1 MNQEI
6 QGKTSQSDSG
16 NHSKETRQKPDPER
30 RKFSSES
37 ATTTQSKSSLKT
49 PNVKDKKIF
58 TKKDDKK
65 SIAGKQDHEKRTVR
79 EKRSLKIKENKAN
92 HQENKFACP
101 KSDDLGWVNRS
112 CVNDQAVKG
121 RIQDLLTSRL
131 INADHQVEWLAR
143 SIQCIDLTT
152 LAGDDCPSNV
162 ARLCSKAAYP
172 LSDSIASALHIE
184 NGLLTTGAVC
194 VYPARVAD
202 ACLGLE
208 RLGAN
213 IPVASVATGFPT
225 GQTSL
230 KIRLAEIEF
239 AVQSGAKE
247 IDIVINREL
256 ALAQNWKE
264 LYNEL
269 VQMRKACGESHM
281 KSILAV
287 GELCNL
293 TNVYRASL
301 VAMMAGSDF
310 IKTSTGKETVNAT
323 LPIGLV
329 MCRAIRAYNR
339 KTGFKVGFKPAGGI
353 RTSKDVLQWMTLM
366 KEELGDDYLTP
377 EFFRIGASALLN
389 DIERNLAGHFTEGYF
404 LAEEMPMA

>member
-1 MNQEI
+1 M
-6 QGKTSQSDSG
+6 
-16 NHSKETRQKPDPER
+16 
-30 RKFSSES
+30 
-37 ATTTQSKSSLKT
+37 
-49 PNVKDKKIF
+49 KDKTVKKKNDKRPNTSNQGDEATDENAPRPRKNPSKVKTAEKTVKPNREDMAKENITKEKEKIMQP
-58 TKKDDKK
+58 D
-65 SIAGKQDHEKRTVR
+65 EKRRTDGKKEKGKILKAVVR
-79 EKRSLKIKENKAN
+79 TN
-92 HQENKFACP
+92 Q
-101 KSDDLGWVNRS
+101 KSTRNLGWVNRS
-112 CVNDQAVKG
+112 CVNDQAVKN
-121 RIQDLLTSRL
+121 RIQDLLSSRL
-131 INADHQVEWLAR
+131 IHANQQVEWLAR

-162 ARLCSKAAYP
+162 ARLCSKAAHP
-172 LSDSIASALHIE
+172 LGDNLTKALQIKH
-184 NGLLTTGAVC
+184 GLLTTGAVC

-208 RLGAN
+208 RLGAD

-230 KIRLAEIEF
+230 KIRLEEIEF
-239 AVQSGAKE
+239 AVANGAKE

-256 ALAQNWKE
+256 ALSQNWEE

-269 VQMRKACGESHM
+269 VEMRKVCGESHM

-293 TNVYRASL
+293 TNIYKASL

-366 KEELGDDYLTP
+366 KEELGNDYLTP
-377 EFFRIGASALLN
+377 ELFRIGASALLN
-389 DIERNLAGHFTEGYF
+389 DIERNLANYATGGYF
-404 LAEEMPMA
+404 MAEEMPMA

>member
-1 MNQEI
+1 MGHVSAIREL
-6 QGKTSQSDSG
+6 DFR
-16 NHSKETRQKPDPER
+16 TR
-30 RKFSSES
+30 
-37 ATTTQSKSSLKT
+37 
-49 PNVKDKKIF
+49 N
-58 TKKDDKK
+58 
-65 SIAGKQDHEKRTVR
+65 
-79 EKRSLKIKENKAN
+79 
-92 HQENKFACP
+92 
-101 KSDDLGWVNRS
+101 LGWVNRS
-112 CVNDQAVKG
+112 SVNDQAVKE
-121 RIQDLLTSRL
+121 RVQDMLLSRL
-131 INADHQVEWLAR
+131 VHPNHHSEWLTR

-172 LSDSIASALHIE
+172 ISTEVMHHL
-184 NGLLTTGAVC
+184 GLDLGILTTGAVC

-202 ACLGLE
+202 ACLGLN
-208 RLGAN
+208 RIGAT

-230 KIRLAEIEF
+230 AVRLDEIKF
-239 AVQSGAKE
+239 AVENGAKE

-256 ALAQNWKE
+256 ALAQKWKE
-264 LYNEL
+264 LYQEL
-269 VQMRKACGESHM
+269 VAMRKACGESHM

-293 TNVYRASL
+293 TNVYKASL

-329 MCRAIRAYNR
+329 MCRAIRAYHH

-366 KEELGDDYLTP
+366 KEELGDEYLTP
-377 EFFRIGASALLN
+377 HLFRIGASALLT
-389 DIERNLAGHFTEGYF
+389 DIERNLANQVSGDYY

>member
-1 MNQEI
+1 MERN
-6 QGKTSQSDSG
+6 SG
-16 NHSKETRQKPDPER
+16 IP
-30 RKFSSES
+30 
-37 ATTTQSKSSLKT
+37 L
-49 PNVKDKKIF
+49 
-58 TKKDDKK
+58 
-65 SIAGKQDHEKRTVR
+65 
-79 EKRSLKIKENKAN
+79 
-92 HQENKFACP
+92 
-101 KSDDLGWVNRS
+101 DLGWVNRS
-112 CVNDQAVKG
+112 CINDQAVKG
-121 RIQDLLTSRL
+121 RVQDLLSSRTVQSGHHL
-131 INADHQVEWLAR
+131 NWLAR

-162 ARLCSKAAYP
+162 SRLCSKAANP
-172 LSDSIASALHIE
+172 VSNDIIKALGIDH
-184 NGLLTTGAVC
+184 GLLTTGAVC
-194 VYPARVAD
+194 VYPARVAN
-202 ACLGLE
+202 AYQGLE
-208 RLGAN
+208 KIGAN

-230 KIRLAEIEF
+230 TLRLEEIKF
-239 AVQSGAKE
+239 AVQNGAKE

-256 ALAQNWKE
+256 ALAQKWEE
-264 LYNEL
+264 LYTEL
-269 VQMRKACGESHM
+269 LEMRKACGESHM

-339 KTGFKVGFKPAGGI
+339 KTGFQVGFKPAGGI

-366 KEELGDDYLTP
+366 KEELGDEYLTNHL
-377 EFFRIGASALLN
+377 FRIGASALLN
-389 DIERNLAGHFTEGYF
+389 DIERNLANQLTGDYF
-404 LAEEMPMA
+404 LPEEMPMA

>member
-1 MNQEI
+1 MLERN
-6 QGKTSQSDSG
+6 SG
-16 NHSKETRQKPDPER
+16 IP
-30 RKFSSES
+30 
-37 ATTTQSKSSLKT
+37 L
-49 PNVKDKKIF
+49 
-58 TKKDDKK
+58 
-65 SIAGKQDHEKRTVR
+65 
-79 EKRSLKIKENKAN
+79 
-92 HQENKFACP
+92 
-101 KSDDLGWVNRS
+101 DLGWINRS

-121 RIQDLLTSRL
+121 RIQDLLSSRFVHP
-131 INADHQVEWLAR
+131 DHQINWLAR

-162 ARLCSKAAYP
+162 ARLCSKAACP
-172 LSDSIASALHIE
+172 LSDDVVNSLGISP
-184 NGLLTTGAVC
+184 GVLTTGAVC
-194 VYPARVAD
+194 VYPARVAN
-202 ACLGLE
+202 ACQGLK
-208 RLGAN
+208 RIGTN

-230 KIRLAEIEF
+230 KIRLEEIEF
-239 AVQSGAKE
+239 AVKDGAKE

-256 ALAQNWKE
+256 ALGQKWGE

-269 VQMRKACGESHM
+269 VEMRKACGESHM

-329 MCRAIRAYNR
+329 MCRAIRTYNR

-353 RTSKDVLQWMTLM
+353 RTSKDVIQWMTLM
-366 KEELGDDYLTP
+366 KEELGDEYLTP
-377 EFFRIGASALLN
+377 ELFRIGASALLN
-389 DIERNLAGHFTEGYF
+389 DIERNLTNHITGGYY